1 MDNVKDRIVQ
11 YANRYKLT
19 NADTGEVLGTFDF
32 DEVTG
37 TVTEAGTEIN
47 KKLFDSIAAD
57 FTDIING
64 TQPVGAVG
72 ATRLT
77 NEDLNTL
84 QGSAYWGKTYYGVGG
99 NSVTNKPAGTSG
111 FYLDIS
117 RGGVGTTVHKFTATT
132 DTTGA
137 SISPN
142 IYIRQYH
149 NNEWSSWEQIVTAD
163 GNYPTL
169 GAGHLAT
176 QIKITV
182 SSSALVGW
190 NKFAEILYDT
200 ASTNYSYSAIL
211 LVNGVHVS
219 QESTNAN
226 ISESGKIEIDF
237 YKEVSANPTLIGLS
251 VLSGNINA
259 NEICAV
265 LDSANS
271 KISLYSYFNLYQV
284 ISYSLMSEEQGLS
297 SKPARLAFV
306 SGYYGA
312 TAPTG
317 AIYAVVRN
325 NASYANTAS
334 YAATT
339 SYADTAETLT
349 EPFTV
354 GKDTTT
360 ATTGYVK
367 FASVSLPGAYR
378 SASARFE
385 VLDKNPVNAQT
396 QMCGV
401 EVVARNINTTNVD
414 VVPRLL
420 YGSSAYLSKIYAC
433 IKKGAYPVLVDLYFD
448 ITSSNPQETISCI
461 KPLFTF
467 MRVTG
472 STTFTFITD
481 NEPVTALPTDTT
493 NTQLSTVRV
502 LVTEAADS
510 EKLNG
515 KAASDIFESD
525 GVTAK
530 EATNAQK
537 LGNKAASEYALADDL
552 IAHETNISNPHSVT
566 KEQVGLG
573 SVDNTADADK
583 PVSTAQAAAIAGV
596 QGNVDK
602 IVSGETAVGNA
613 EKLNGKA
620 ASDIFESDGV
630 TAKKATS
637 LIPDENGAVN
647 PGGRGDSMVG
657 RSSVALGSS
666 VVAPGM
672 DAIAIGANAS
682 ANSYAV
688 AIGARVIA
696 DEGAISIGEHTHAYG
711 ALSVVIGY
719 QGYSYGDYSTALGYG
734 ANTDETDTNTM
745 QLGGNLSV
753 LRSKVNL
760 TVTSDKRDK
769 ADISEITSALAF
781 LEKLNPVTF
790 VSNDRANY
798 ISEEDKQSEKFRK
811 YGMCDYD
818 RIAHAAGTKKGERR
832 RCGLLAQEV
841 IEAMQSVY
849 GTDNYANIV
858 NDNFH
863 DLAEKPSDVENKY
876 TLAYANLVPFLIG
889 AIKELNAKIKELED
903 RNNV

>member
-530 EATNAQK
+530 
-537 LGNKAASEYALADDL
+537 
-552 IAHETNISNPHSVT
+552 
-566 KEQVGLG
+566 
-573 SVDNTADADK
+573 
-583 PVSTAQAAAIAGV
+583 
-596 QGNVDK
+596 
-602 IVSGETAVGNA
+602 
-613 EKLNGKA
+613 
-620 ASDIFESDGV
+620 
-630 TAKKATS
+630 KATS